1 MDVIGGTP
9 SALTIPLM
17 VNNQPVA
24 PDVGSVTYTV
34 RNQAGAPMAGLEDLA
49 YLTTPTT
56 YQLTILVPSSAHQID
71 PSRSFERRSV
81 VIKFT
86 VQGQEVQ
93 LTRAYRVVPEP
104 VHTITGQQIRAFI
117 GIEEHELPDT
127 DIDIFSAFLTVE
139 KEVGASDLVNAL
151 TSGTTD
157 ELAANTLICMRAV
170 LDVLPSA
177 KQRMAQS
184 EKNGVKEFSRVD
196 LKELD
201 KLKIEAEK
209 RYQEALDQ
217 VVVKTEV
224 TPSLFLITTNT
235 DAITG

>member
-1 MDVIGGTP
+1 MDIIGGTP
-9 SALTIPLM
+9 SALTIPFM
-17 VNNQPVA
+17 VGDRPVA
-24 PDVGSVTYTV
+24 PDLGSVTYTV
-34 RNQAGAPMAGLEDLA
+34 RNQAGAAMPGLEDIP
-49 YLTTPTT
+49 YVTTSAT
-56 YQLTILVPSSAHQID
+56 YQMTVLVPSSAHQID
-71 PSRSFERRSV
+71 PTRSFERRTV
-81 VIKFT
+81 VVKFT

-93 LTRAYRVVPEP
+93 LNRAYRVVPEP
-104 VHTITGQQIRAFI
+104 VHTTTGQQVRAFI
-117 GIEEHELPDT
+117 GIEEHELPDS

-139 KEVGASDLVNAL
+139 REIGADELAAALV
-151 TSGTTD
+151 SGTTA

-209 RYQEALDQ
+209 RYQEAIDQ
-217 VVVKTEV
+217 VVTKNEV
-224 TPSLFLITTNT
+224 TPSFFLVTSNT